1 MRPLTTVLLSGC
13 LAAAGCSAEQAEAP
27 EETPETMTTTG
38 PEVLGEANLALADG
52 SEAGSATL
60 VRTDDN
66 LEMQVSLTGLEPGEH
81 AFHIH
86 TTGLCE
92 GPDFTS
98 AGGHLNPQG
107 NTHGS
112 LSEGG
117 RHLGDLPN
125 ITVGEDGSLSQTIT
139 LDWAGPDSTNAIFD
153 DDGSAVMI
161 HEGPDDYM
169 TDPAGAAGA
178 RVACGVLT
186 RTNS

>member
-1 MRPLTTVLLSGC
+1 MRPLTIALLSSC
-13 LAAAGCSAEQAEAP
+13 LAAAACSSEQAETP
-27 EETPETMTTTG
+27 SETTEQVVEAS
-38 PEVLGEANLALADG
+38 PEVLGEANLSLADG

-60 VRTDDN
+60 VRN
-66 LEMQVSLTGLEPGEH
+66 GEGIEMRISLSGLEPGEH

-98 AGGHLNPQG
+98 AGGHLNPQN

-125 ITVGEDGSLSQTIT
+125 ITVGEDGTVSQTIA
-139 LDWAGPDSTNAIFD
+139 LDWAGPDSTSAIFD
-153 DDGSAVMI
+153 TDGSAVMV

-169 TDPAGAAGA
+169 TDPAGAAGS

-186 RTNS
+186 PTTG

>member
-1 MRPLTTVLLSGC
+1 MRPLTLTLLSSF
-13 LAAAGCSAEQAEAP
+13 LAAAACSPEQAEAP
-27 EETPETMTTTG
+27 AENPEQVAETG
-38 PEVLGEANLALADG
+38 PEVLGEANLSLADG
-52 SEAGSATL
+52 SEAGSARL
-60 VRTDDN
+60 IQNGEGFEIRI
-66 LEMQVSLTGLEPGEH
+66 SLTGLEPGEH

-125 ITVGEDGSLSQTIT
+125 ITVGEDGSVTQTIA
-139 LDWAGPDSTNAIFD
+139 LDWAGPDSTSAIFD
-153 DDGSAVMI
+153 ADGSAVMV

-169 TDPAGAAGA
+169 TDPAGAAGS
-178 RVACGVLT
+178 RVACGILT
-186 RTNS
+186 QTTG